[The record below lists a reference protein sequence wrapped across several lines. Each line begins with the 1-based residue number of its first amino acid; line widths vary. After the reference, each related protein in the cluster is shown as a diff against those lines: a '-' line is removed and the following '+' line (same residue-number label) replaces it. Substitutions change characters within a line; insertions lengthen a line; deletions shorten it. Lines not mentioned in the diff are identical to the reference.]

1 MGRAHEV
8 RKVAMAKTAAKKA
21 KLYSRY
27 GKEIYLAAKA
37 GGPEPDGNLA
47 LRRLI
52 EKAKKE
58 QVPADVI
65 KRAIDKVKSGVTEN
79 YEEKVFEGYA
89 NGGATLIVKC
99 LTDNINRTIS
109 SVRPAFTKSKAKL
122 GNEGSVSY
130 LYDVISVVAFKGLDE
145 ETVLDALVMAEVD
158 AQDIVSEEDGT
169 IKIIGEPTDLYKIKE
184 AIEGIKSDIEFEID
198 EIQTLPQDTVE
209 LEGEDMELFEHYKPD
224 VVLYDVLGDVVCGGF
239 AAPIRE
245 GYADKVLIVTSGE
258 KMALY
263 AANNISSA
271 VRNFEDRSY
280 ARVFGIVLNHRNV
293 ENETEKVQA
302 FSEKIGVPIVGEVPR
317 SDEIIHWEEQGKTVI
332 EGDPTSRISKC
343 FFDLAAL
350 LWKEEEGA

>member
-65 KRAIDKVKSGVTEN
+65 KRAVDKVKSGVTEN

-89 NGGATLIVKC
+89 NGGATIIVKC

-145 ETVLDALVMAEVD
+145 ETVLDTLVMAEVD
-158 AQDIVSEEDGT
+158 VQDIVSEEDGT

-184 AIEGIKSDIEFEID
+184 AIEGVKPDIEFDID

-209 LEGEDMELFEHYKPD
+209 LAGEDMELFERLMNNLNDCDD
-224 VVLYDVLGDVVCGGF
+224 VDQIYHNVANYD
-239 AAPIRE
+239 E
-245 GYADKVLIVTSGE
+245 GE
-258 KMALY
+258 
-263 AANNISSA
+263 
-271 VRNFEDRSY
+271 
-280 ARVFGIVLNHRNV
+280 
-293 ENETEKVQA
+293 
-302 FSEKIGVPIVGEVPR
+302 
-317 SDEIIHWEEQGKTVI
+317 
-332 EGDPTSRISKC
+332 
-343 FFDLAAL
+343 
-350 LWKEEEGA
+350 

>member
-8 RKVAMAKTAAKKA
+8 RKVAMAKTAAKKT

-37 GGPEPDGNLA
+37 GGPEPDANLA

-65 KRAIDKVKSGVTEN
+65 KRAVDKVKSGVTEN

-89 NGGATLIVKC
+89 NGGATIIVKC

-169 IKIIGEPTDLYKIKE
+169 IKIVGEPTDLYKIKE
-184 AIEGIKSDIEFEID
+184 AIEGVKPDVEFDID

-209 LEGEDMELFEHYKPD
+209 LAGEDMELFERLMNNLNNCDD
-224 VVLYDVLGDVVCGGF
+224 VDQIYHNVVNYD
-239 AAPIRE
+239 
-245 GYADKVLIVTSGE
+245 
-258 KMALY
+258 
-263 AANNISSA
+263 
-271 VRNFEDRSY
+271 
-280 ARVFGIVLNHRNV
+280 
-293 ENETEKVQA
+293 
-302 FSEKIGVPIVGEVPR
+302 
-317 SDEIIHWEEQGKTVI
+317 
-332 EGDPTSRISKC
+332 
-343 FFDLAAL
+343 
-350 LWKEEEGA
+350 EGA

>member
-37 GGPEPDGNLA
+37 GGPEPDANLS

-65 KRAIDKVKSGVTEN
+65 KRAVDKVKSGVTEN

-89 NGGATLIVKC
+89 NGGATIIVKC

-109 SVRPAFTKSKAKL
+109 LVRPAFTKSKAKL

-158 AQDIVSEEDGT
+158 AQDIISEEDGT

-184 AIEGIKSDIEFEID
+184 AIEGAKSDIEFDID
-198 EIQTLPQDTVE
+198 EIQTIPQDTVE
-209 LEGEDMELFEHYKPD
+209 LEGEDMELFERLMNNLNDCDD
-224 VVLYDVLGDVVCGGF
+224 VDQIYHNVANYD
-239 AAPIRE
+239 E
-245 GYADKVLIVTSGE
+245 GE
-258 KMALY
+258 
-263 AANNISSA
+263 
-271 VRNFEDRSY
+271 
-280 ARVFGIVLNHRNV
+280 
-293 ENETEKVQA
+293 
-302 FSEKIGVPIVGEVPR
+302 
-317 SDEIIHWEEQGKTVI
+317 
-332 EGDPTSRISKC
+332 
-343 FFDLAAL
+343 
-350 LWKEEEGA
+350 

>member
-65 KRAIDKVKSGVTEN
+65 KRAVDKVKSGVTEN

-89 NGGATLIVKC
+89 NGGATIIVKC

-145 ETVLDALVMAEVD
+145 ETVLDTLVMAEVD
-158 AQDIVSEEDGT
+158 VQDIVSEEDGT

-184 AIEGIKSDIEFEID
+184 AIEGVKPDIEFDID

-209 LEGEDMELFEHYKPD
+209 LTGEDMELFERLMNNLNDCDD
-224 VVLYDVLGDVVCGGF
+224 VDQIYHNVANYD
-239 AAPIRE
+239 E
-245 GYADKVLIVTSGE
+245 GE
-258 KMALY
+258 
-263 AANNISSA
+263 
-271 VRNFEDRSY
+271 
-280 ARVFGIVLNHRNV
+280 
-293 ENETEKVQA
+293 
-302 FSEKIGVPIVGEVPR
+302 
-317 SDEIIHWEEQGKTVI
+317 
-332 EGDPTSRISKC
+332 
-343 FFDLAAL
+343 
-350 LWKEEEGA
+350 

>member
-8 RKVAMAKTAAKKA
+8 RKVAMAKTAAKKT

-37 GGPEPDGNLA
+37 GGPEPDANLA

-65 KRAIDKVKSGVTEN
+65 KRAVDKVKSGVTEN

-89 NGGATLIVKC
+89 NGGATIIVKC

-169 IKIIGEPTDLYKIKE
+169 IKIVGEPTDLYKIKE
-184 AIEGIKSDIEFEID
+184 AIECVKPDVEFDID

-209 LEGEDMELFEHYKPD
+209 LAGEDMELFERLMNNLNNCDD
-224 VVLYDVLGDVVCGGF
+224 VDQIYHNVVNYD
-239 AAPIRE
+239 E
-245 GYADKVLIVTSGE
+245 GE
-258 KMALY
+258 
-263 AANNISSA
+263 
-271 VRNFEDRSY
+271 
-280 ARVFGIVLNHRNV
+280 
-293 ENETEKVQA
+293 
-302 FSEKIGVPIVGEVPR
+302 
-317 SDEIIHWEEQGKTVI
+317 
-332 EGDPTSRISKC
+332 
-343 FFDLAAL
+343 
-350 LWKEEEGA
+350 

>member
-1 MGRAHEV
+1 M
-8 RKVAMAKTAAKKA
+8 
-21 KLYSRY
+21 YSRY

-198 EIQTLPQDTVE
+198 EIQTLHKT
-209 LEGEDMELFEHYKPD
+209 LLN
-224 VVLYDVLGDVVCGGF
+224 L
-239 AAPIRE
+239 
-245 GYADKVLIVTSGE
+245 KVKIWN
-258 KMALY
+258 Y
-263 AANNISSA
+263 
-271 VRNFEDRSY
+271 
-280 ARVFGIVLNHRNV
+280 LNV
-293 ENETEKVQA
+293 
-302 FSEKIGVPIVGEVPR
+302 
-317 SDEIIHWEEQGKTVI
+317 
-332 EGDPTSRISKC
+332 
-343 FFDLAAL
+343 
-350 LWKEEEGA
+350 

>member
-209 LEGEDMELFEHYKPD
+209 LEGEDMELS
-224 VVLYDVLGDVVCGGF
+224 
-239 AAPIRE
+239 
-245 GYADKVLIVTSGE
+245 LIH
-258 KMALY
+258 
-263 AANNISSA
+263 I
-271 VRNFEDRSY
+271 
-280 ARVFGIVLNHRNV
+280 
-293 ENETEKVQA
+293 
-302 FSEKIGVPIVGEVPR
+302 
-317 SDEIIHWEEQGKTVI
+317 
-332 EGDPTSRISKC
+332 
-343 FFDLAAL
+343 
-350 LWKEEEGA
+350 

>member
-8 RKVAMAKTAAKKA
+8 RKVAMAKTAAKKT

-37 GGPEPDGNLA
+37 GGPEPDANLA

-65 KRAIDKVKSGVTEN
+65 KRAVDKVKSGVTEN

-89 NGGATLIVKC
+89 NGGATIIVKC

-169 IKIIGEPTDLYKIKE
+169 IKIVGEPTDLYKIKE
-184 AIEGIKSDIEFEID
+184 AIEGVKPDVEFDID

-209 LEGEDMELFEHYKPD
+209 LAGEDMELFERLMNNLNNCDD
-224 VVLYDVLGDVVCGGF
+224 VDRIYHNVANYD
-239 AAPIRE
+239 E
-245 GYADKVLIVTSGE
+245 GE
-258 KMALY
+258 
-263 AANNISSA
+263 
-271 VRNFEDRSY
+271 
-280 ARVFGIVLNHRNV
+280 
-293 ENETEKVQA
+293 
-302 FSEKIGVPIVGEVPR
+302 
-317 SDEIIHWEEQGKTVI
+317 
-332 EGDPTSRISKC
+332 
-343 FFDLAAL
+343 
-350 LWKEEEGA
+350 

>member
-224 VVLYDVLGDVVCGGF
+224 VVLYDVDQIYHNV
-239 AAPIRE
+239 ANYDE
-245 GYADKVLIVTSGE
+245 GE
-258 KMALY
+258 
-263 AANNISSA
+263 
-271 VRNFEDRSY
+271 
-280 ARVFGIVLNHRNV
+280 
-293 ENETEKVQA
+293 
-302 FSEKIGVPIVGEVPR
+302 
-317 SDEIIHWEEQGKTVI
+317 
-332 EGDPTSRISKC
+332 
-343 FFDLAAL
+343 
-350 LWKEEEGA
+350 

>member
-8 RKVAMAKTAAKKA
+8 RKVAMAKTAAKKT

-65 KRAIDKVKSGVTEN
+65 KRAIDKVKSGVTED

-89 NGGATLIVKC
+89 NGGATIIVKC

-109 SVRPAFTKSKAKL
+109 QVRPAFTKSKAKL

-130 LYDVISVVAFKGLDE
+130 LYDVISVVSFKGLDE
-145 ETVLDALVMAEVD
+145 EAVLDALVMAE
-158 AQDIVSEEDGT
+158 I
-169 IKIIGEPTDLYKIKE
+169 EPTDLYKIKE
-184 AIEGIKSDIEFEID
+184 AIESIKSDVDFDID

-209 LEGEDMELFEHYKPD
+209 LEGEDMELFERLMNNLNACDD
-224 VVLYDVLGDVVCGGF
+224 VDQIYHNVANYD
-239 AAPIRE
+239 E
-245 GYADKVLIVTSGE
+245 GE
-258 KMALY
+258 
-263 AANNISSA
+263 
-271 VRNFEDRSY
+271 
-280 ARVFGIVLNHRNV
+280 
-293 ENETEKVQA
+293 
-302 FSEKIGVPIVGEVPR
+302 
-317 SDEIIHWEEQGKTVI
+317 
-332 EGDPTSRISKC
+332 
-343 FFDLAAL
+343 
-350 LWKEEEGA
+350 